1 MRFRLVS
8 TFFFFFTAELLE
20 QRSELVTP
28 EQTVKIK
35 DEVGIC
41 WLDLGIALKI
51 DPEARV
57 RSLEQDYR
65 RNRERAHQVLQ
76 IWMDQKGKNATV
88 GRLACALISIGQKR
102 IADKL
107 LGM

>member
-1 MRFRLVS
+1 M
-8 TFFFFFTAELLE
+8 E
-20 QRSELVTP
+20 QRSERFTP
-28 EQTVKIK
+28 DQTLKIK
-35 DEVGIC
+35 DKVGIC
-41 WLDLGIALKI
+41 WLDLGIALKV

-57 RSLEQDYR
+57 RSLEQEYN
-65 RNRERAHQVLQ
+65 RNRDRAHQVSQ
-76 IWMDQKGKNATV
+76 IWMDQKGRNAIV